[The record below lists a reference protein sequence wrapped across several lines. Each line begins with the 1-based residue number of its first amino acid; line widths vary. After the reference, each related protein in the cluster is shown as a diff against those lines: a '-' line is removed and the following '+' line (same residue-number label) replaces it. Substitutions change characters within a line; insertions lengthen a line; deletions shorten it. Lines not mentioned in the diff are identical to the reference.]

1 MEENRAFYVYAYY
14 IKSTDKIFHIGK
26 GTKNRYKDTKNHR
39 NQYFLNILNKYKDD
53 VAVKILQDGL
63 TEQEAWDLE
72 RELIEKYKTL
82 GQCETNLH
90 EGGCGGYT
98 GNYDSEERSRKIS
111 EFAKTRTGEKNPN
124 YGNKWSEEQKE
135 QASKKHKEWWA
146 QHPEAKEKISK
157 LHRGKTPWN
166 KGLTK
171 ETDSRIKESSNK
183 GKKMTEEQYNK
194 MMDRDCPFL
203 YKVFL
208 HDELIFENISSKKL
222 EEFCSQE
229 LGISRTIIEK
239 VIKKEWKP
247 TFKKHQHLQTLQ
259 ILKIDR
265 KCID

>member
-1 MEENRAFYVYAYY
+1 
-14 IKSTDKIFHIGK
+14 
-26 GTKNRYKDTKNHR
+26 
-39 NQYFLNILNKYKDD
+39 
-53 VAVKILQDGL
+53 
-63 TEQEAWDLE
+63 
-72 RELIEKYKTL
+72 
-82 GQCETNLH
+82 
-90 EGGCGGYT
+90 
-98 GNYDSEERSRKIS
+98 
-111 EFAKTRTGEKNPN
+111 
-124 YGNKWSEEQKE
+124 
-135 QASKKHKEWWA
+135 
-146 QHPEAKEKISK
+146 
-157 LHRGKTPWN
+157 
-166 KGLTK
+166 
-171 ETDSRIKESSNK
+171 
-183 GKKMTEEQYNK
+183 MTEEQYNK